1 MLFIGKLCACVCEC
15 FCVWKHAEGTSI
27 IISLWISTEG
37 VERRGDEERLPS
49 ALLPL
54 GVKQHTLLGT
64 YITQQIKNGLWGWS
78 RPPQQPP
85 PAPPNNTTCAT
96 TAEHSSQLYAWSC
109 YSFITS
115 RRPLTQRPDVWGFF
129 SSNGHLAPSVL
140 NFLRPV
146 SPSYLSFV
154 SGEGGRTQSMSAKC
168 GALIT
173 FCWIN

>member
-1 MLFIGKLCACVCEC
+1 MLFIGELHVCACVCV
-15 FCVWKHAEGTSI
+15 CVWKHAEGTSI
-27 IISLWISTEG
+27 IIFLWISTEG
-37 VERRGDEERLPS
+37 VECRGDEERLPS

-54 GVKQHTLLGT
+54 GVKQHALLRT

-115 RRPLTQRPDVWGFF
+115 RRPLTQGPDVWGFF
-129 SSNGHLAPSVL
+129 FPPTVIWHWVFLIFCAPSLHPTFPLCLV
-140 NFLRPV
+140 R
-146 SPSYLSFV
+146 
-154 SGEGGRTQSMSAKC
+154 A
-168 GALIT
+168 GAHKACRQNAEL
-173 FCWIN
+173 